1 MIDKFL
7 AFTTE
12 TVAASGGSGGGEA
25 FYLFFSGTSQIL
37 LANQSLSGTI
47 FGYFIFILVIFLSV
61 ILPLMFIVPTI
72 LNWRKNRRLLRHG
85 EPAQAKILK
94 IWDTGVT
101 VNDNPQVGL
110 LLAVYPENRDPYQ
123 AETKKV
129 ISRLQIPQIQ
139 IGASVE
145 VRYDRQNP
153 LEVALV
159 I

>member
-12 TVAASGGSGGGEA
+12 NVATSGGETFS
-25 FYLFFSGTSQIL
+25 LFFSKKFQIL
-37 LANQSLSGTI
+37 LAEQSTVGSI
-47 FGYFIFILVIFLSV
+47 FGYFIILLVFSLSI
-61 ILPLMFIVPTI
+61 ILPLLFIVPTI

-85 EPAQAKILK
+85 EPARAKILK

-110 LLAVYPENRDPYQ
+110 LLVVYAENRDPYQ
-123 AETKKV
+123 AETRRV
-129 ISRLQIPQIQ
+129 VSRLQIPQIQ

-145 VRYDRQNP
+145 VRFDRQNP

>member
-12 TVAASGGSGGGEA
+12 TGAATGNSCGEA
-25 FYLFFSGTSQIL
+25 FYLFFSGTFQFL
-37 LANQSLSGTI
+37 LANQSALNTI

-61 ILPLMFIVPTI
+61 VLPLMLIVPTI
-72 LNWRKNRRLLRHG
+72 LNWRKNKYLLRHG
-85 EPAQAKILK
+85 EPARAKILK

-101 VNDNPQVGL
+101 VNDNPQVGM

-129 ISRLQIPQIQ
+129 ISRLLIPQIQ

-153 LEVALV
+153 LAVALV

>member
-1 MIDKFL
+1 MKILLFI
-7 AFTTE
+7 FSE
-12 TVAASGGSGGGEA
+12 T
-25 FYLFFSGTSQIL
+25 FQIL
-37 LANQSLSGTI
+37 LANQSVWSSI

-72 LNWRKNRRLLRHG
+72 LNWRKNRHLLRHG
-85 EPAQAKILK
+85 EPARAKILK

-139 IGASVE
+139 SGAEVE
-145 VRYDRQNP
+145 VRYDRRNP

>member
-1 MIDKFL
+1 MTDEFL

-12 TVAASGGSGGGEA
+12 TQATFGVCGEA
-25 FYLFFSGTSQIL
+25 FYLFFSGTFQIL
-37 LANQSLSGTI
+37 LANQSMLDNI
-47 FGYFIFILVIFLSV
+47 FGYFILILVIFLSV

-72 LNWRKNRRLLRHG
+72 LNWRKNRRLMRDG
-85 EPAQAKILK
+85 EPARAKILK

-101 VNDNPQVGL
+101 VNDNPQVGM
-110 LLAVYPENRDPYQ
+110 LLAVYPENLDPYQ

-139 IGASVE
+139 VGASVE

>member
-1 MIDKFL
+1 MIDKFS
-7 AFTTE
+7 ASATE
-12 TVAASGGSGGGEA
+12 AAASGGGET
-25 FYLFFSGTSQIL
+25 FYLFFSGAFQIL
-37 LANQSLSGTI
+37 LANQSTLTTI
-47 FGYFIFILVIFLSV
+47 FGYFIFILVFFLSF
-61 ILPLMFIVPTI
+61 ILPLLFIVPMI
-72 LNWRKNRRLLRHG
+72 LNWRKNRYLLRHG
-85 EPAQAKILK
+85 EPARAKILK

-153 LEVALV
+153 LAVALV

>member
-7 AFTTE
+7 AFPAE
-12 TVAASGGSGGGEA
+12 TVTAAGGGGEV
-25 FYLFFSGTSQIL
+25 FYLFFTGKLQIL
-37 LANQSLSGTI
+37 LANQSLTVTI
-47 FGYFIFILVIFLSV
+47 FGYFIFILVFFLSF
-61 ILPLMFIVPTI
+61 ILPLMFIVPMI

-85 EPAQAKILK
+85 EPARAKILK

-110 LLAVYPENRDPYQ
+110 LLAVYPENLDPYQ

-139 IGASVE
+139 KGASVE
-145 VRYDRQNP
+145 VRYDPQNP